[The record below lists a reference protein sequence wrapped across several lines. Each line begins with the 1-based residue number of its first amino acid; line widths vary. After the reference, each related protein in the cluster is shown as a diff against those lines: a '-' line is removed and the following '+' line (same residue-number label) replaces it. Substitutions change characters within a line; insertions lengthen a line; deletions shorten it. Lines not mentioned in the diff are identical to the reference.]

1 MTNRE
6 WNPGELLELSGILS
20 SRIQWMNPFSRLFFP
35 SICCWIPIPDRLYS
49 EQQLMD
55 MLTEAV
61 LKDIKRLP
69 VQSSNDSGLIT
80 GIV

>member
-1 MTNRE
+1 
-6 WNPGELLELSGILS
+6 
-20 SRIQWMNPFSRLFFP
+20 
-35 SICCWIPIPDRLYS
+35 
-49 EQQLMD
+49 MD